1 MDVVP
6 FLIDHLNDNTE
17 IRRGSYDESG
27 KVKVGGVF
35 FSIAVKLNPLSVLNV
50 EKFNASQRAILF
62 NALLAT
68 PNKLSATARFIIQA
82 EKRPEL
88 YQKLRNAIDLYQKE
102 AVFYKLAKYR
112 KPEDVELILDYLLY
126 DGHKKGNQLSQKI
139 IQIFTNDEL
148 FKTFNETKKSRAFRA
163 STLKNLFNAL
173 VKQLDND
180 AILSLNTQ
188 LNETEELNIQKKMQY
203 KRLLF
208 DAINKL
214 SNGKG
219 TELLWFFWEKENRI
233 QRINYDYL
241 VQQDPER
248 ALELTKSNLRNLEQF
263 YTDNKSQTNYMGIF
277 AIKMVG
283 FVLNQDRKSGIELVK
298 YNIVT
303 PAQPLHT
310 FFGRCIRKTIEL
322 QDKQFIDLLL
332 PMLENDYH
340 YFVHHAVLVLLSF
353 DDDELD
359 KIIAQSLNENRS
371 QRTTENWKWLYERFE
386 ATGILEGKP
395 NNIGKLGARFRL

>member
-241 VQQDPER
+241 CR
-248 ALELTKSNLRNLEQF
+248 RWRNCGCTF
-263 YTDNKSQTNYMGIF
+263 HNRVVTTCT
-277 AIKMVG
+277 
-283 FVLNQDRKSGIELVK
+283 
-298 YNIVT
+298 YN
-303 PAQPLHT
+303 H
-310 FFGRCIRKTIEL
+310 R
-322 QDKQFIDLLL
+322 
-332 PMLENDYH
+332 
-340 YFVHHAVLVLLSF
+340 
-353 DDDELD
+353 
-359 KIIAQSLNENRS
+359 
-371 QRTTENWKWLYERFE
+371 
-386 ATGILEGKP
+386 
-395 NNIGKLGARFRL
+395 